1 MTQSLAAGGA
11 GLGSAWG
18 RQRAED
24 MAREAGF
31 SSFAPLEGIT
41 NKFSAFYLLTR

>member
-1 MTQSLAAGGA
+1 MTQSLAQGGT

-18 RQRAED
+18 REKAEA
-24 MAREAGF
+24 MAEEAGF
-31 SSFAPLEGIT
+31 GSFEPLEGIT